1 MSEWNNAGKLF
12 RIEGGGPWF
21 DSNIRFKMALKQHPQ
36 LMEQP
41 QVKDILKDFVKPWG
55 DRRQEVVII
64 GVGIEEEKVSALL
77 DACLLT
83 EEEMK
88 AGAKAWKQ
96 YPDPLPQWQ
105 KLPFEYEEEKEEEE
119 DAKKAM
125 EDARFRNLRFKV
137 GDRVECC
144 VAPEKW
150 APGKVVKIKYRGANW
165 PKNRPTAPYQI
176 EVGCGADAV

>member
-119 DAKKAM
+119 DKR
-125 EDARFRNLRFKV
+125 EGRIVVILFL
-137 GDRVECC
+137 DRWGL
-144 VAPEKW
+144 KMFDDSF
-150 APGKVVKIKYRGANW
+150 
-165 PKNRPTAPYQI
+165 
-176 EVGCGADAV
+176 EVLTLDKTRRISLLSASAATLIISKS